1 MRLNTSGRIAGL
13 CLVGLLLAQ
22 GASAELRRVEA
33 VGIYGIKES
42 MRTRVIPKDEAI
54 SLANWEGISRVAL
67 ELIGESSGF
76 TDLGEAHVDRDVG
89 DIKRL
94 LDPRFQSI
102 LILFGY
108 SLILLMSRKC

>member
-1 MRLNTSGRIAGL
+1 MMRLNTSGRIAGL
-13 CLVGLLLAQ
+13 CFVGLLLAQ

-54 SLANWEGISRVAL
+54 SRANWEGVSRVAL

-76 TDLGEAHVDRDVG
+76 TDTGESREDRDVG
-89 DIKRL
+89 RQPSETDEVLAPIDGREP
-94 LDPRFQSI
+94 DS
-102 LILFGY
+102 
-108 SLILLMSRKC
+108 S